1 MTDIIVGSRGSGKST
16 ELLKK
21 SADEN
26 VYILTGNRSQAQDL
40 VNKAR
45 ELGLTI
51 PFPVTWEDYVKG
63 RLQGTYIQKDG
74 VLIDE
79 ASHILS
85 RALQGIPVKAVTWTK
100 SGFRDL
106 DEENPER
113 CLDNLWK
120 RYQVTGFEGDYKL
133 WLDTREKF
141 KTEHA
146 LRKRLEETEGLLEKA
161 YAVIGQLVEK
171 PNCFGED

>member
-16 ELLKK
+16 ELIKM
-21 SADEN
+21 SAETGL
-26 VYILTGNRSQAQDL
+26 YILTGTKSQAEYLFNQ
-40 VNKAR
+40 AR
-45 ELGLTI
+45 ELGLNI

-85 RALQGIPVKAVTWTK
+85 RALQGIPIKAVTWTK
-100 SGFRDL
+100 AGFRDL
-106 DEENPER
+106 DEENPDR
-113 CLDNLWK
+113 CLENLWK
-120 RYQVTGFEGDYKL
+120 RYQVTGFEGAYKL

-141 KTEHA
+141 KTEYA
-146 LRKRLEETEGLLEKA
+146 LRKRLKETEDLLEKA

-171 PNCFGED
+171 PNCFVED